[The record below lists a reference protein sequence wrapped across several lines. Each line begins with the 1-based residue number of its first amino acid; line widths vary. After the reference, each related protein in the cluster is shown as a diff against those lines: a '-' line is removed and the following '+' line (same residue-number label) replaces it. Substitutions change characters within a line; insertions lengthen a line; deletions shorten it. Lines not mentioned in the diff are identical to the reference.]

1 MFAYNTTHNLC
12 IIYVQYKS
20 ITGVDSHLGNWGL
33 GTQVNGRSFPSPF
46 QPAKQEKHT
55 RRARGMATDKEK
67 QIIKSQVWEGGGEG
81 GIKGQVRNKVVVSL
95 CSKFLTFE
103 KNII

>member
-33 GTQVNGRSFPSPF
+33 GKQVNGRSFPSPF
-46 QPAKQEKHT
+46 QPAKQEKHA
-55 RRARGMATDKEK
+55 RRARVRCGKVGGRGGLRDK
-67 QIIKSQVWEGGGEG
+67 
-81 GIKGQVRNKVVVSL
+81 
-95 CSKFLTFE
+95 
-103 KNII
+103 

>member
-12 IIYVQYKS
+12 IINVQYKS

-55 RRARGMATDKEK
+55 RRARGMAMDKEK
-67 QIIKSQVWEGGGEG
+67 QIIRSQVWEGGEG
-81 GIKGQVRNKVVVSL
+81 GGSGWGKERVRNKVVVSL
-95 CSKFLTFE
+95 CSKFFTSR
-103 KNII
+103 K